1 MLCQH
6 SPLAA
11 ERYDVRPTSG
21 EIENPLPTLIR
32 RPDGPYYSQGDE
44 RAFFEW
50 LKRIPCVTKL
60 GGEGEELHI
69 HVARSKVTLSSLRE
83 LIAAFRRYGVSM
95 QQLAQLETATN
106 RKWFR
111 DPSAYWY
118 RSVFSRSKP
127 SKKILQTTSRARKNG
142 KKPERRS
149 RAARA

>member
-1 MLCQH
+1 M
-6 SPLAA
+6 PK
-11 ERYDVRPTSG
+11 
-21 EIENPLPTLIR
+21 LIR

-50 LKRIPCVTKL
+50 LKRIPCVTQL
-60 GGEGEELHI
+60 GGEGQELHI

-118 RSVFSRSKP
+118 RSIFGRSKP
-127 SKKILQTTSRARKNG
+127 SNKVLRTTSRARKNG
-142 KKPERRS
+142 NKPEPRS
-149 RAARA
+149 RAARG

>member
-1 MLCQH
+1 MVT
-6 SPLAA
+6 A
-11 ERYDVRPTSG
+11 RKV
-21 EIENPLPTLIR
+21 ENPLSILIR

-60 GGEGEELHI
+60 VGEGDELHI

-118 RSVFSRSKP
+118 RSIFNRSEP
-127 SKKILQTTSRARKNG
+127 SKKALQTNKVR
-142 KKPERRS
+142 
-149 RAARA
+149 

>member
-1 MLCQH
+1 M
-6 SPLAA
+6 PK
-11 ERYDVRPTSG
+11 
-21 EIENPLPTLIR
+21 LIR

-60 GGEGEELHI
+60 GGEGEELRI

-118 RSVFSRSKP
+118 RSIFRRSKP
-127 SKKILQTTSRARKNG
+127 SKKASPTTSPTQKNG
-142 KKPERRS
+142 KKSERRS
-149 RAARA
+149 RAARG

>member
-1 MLCQH
+1 M
-6 SPLAA
+6 P
-11 ERYDVRPTSG
+11 
-21 EIENPLPTLIR
+21 ILIR
-32 RPDGPYYSQGDE
+32 RPDGPYYSEGDE

-69 HVARSKVTLSSLRE
+69 HVASSKVTLSSLRE

-118 RSVFSRSKP
+118 RSIFHRSKP
-127 SKKILQTTSRARKNG
+127 FNKALQPTSRARKNG
-142 KKPERRS
+142 KKSGRRS
-149 RAARA
+149 GAARG